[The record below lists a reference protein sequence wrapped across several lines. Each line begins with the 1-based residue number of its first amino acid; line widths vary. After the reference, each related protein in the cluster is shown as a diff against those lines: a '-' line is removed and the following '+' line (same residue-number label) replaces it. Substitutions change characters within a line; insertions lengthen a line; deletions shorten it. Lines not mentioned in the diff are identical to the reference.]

1 MTPSPALTL
10 RPADARD
17 RDAIADIWHA
27 SASLP
32 SVGPPVMPS
41 RETLRQ
47 RVDAELAAAWV
58 ATVAVAAGR
67 IVGFVA
73 IKPGEAVLAEIFVAP
88 DAIGAGAGRAL
99 LDHAKAAM
107 PQGFTLFTRSGNAR
121 ARAFYERAGL
131 VAFRDDLH
139 PRSGD
144 PIVYYR
150 WAPGRS

>member
-1 MTPSPALTL
+1 MTPSPAFIL
-10 RPADARD
+10 RPAEERD

-32 SVGPPVMPS
+32 GVGPAAMPD
-41 RETLRQ
+41 RAAMRQ
-47 RVDAELAAAWV
+47 RVEAELAAAWV

-107 PQGFTLFTRSGNAR
+107 PQGFTLYTRSGNAR

-131 VAFRDDLH
+131 AAFRDDLH